1 MPNYTPPLDD
11 IRFVLNEVLNADDL
25 ADEIPSYQDADW
37 ETISGMLEVIG
48 SFIKDDLFP
57 QNFIGD
63 EQGLEYNSEEK
74 TVKTPE
80 GFKALH
86 KNFLEIGLLGL
97 TGDPNDGGSGMPSY
111 LGAALNEMV
120 CTNIAYAIFPGLT
133 GGAYKALKKFGS
145 DELKDNYLA
154 ELLDGTTSG
163 TMCLTEPQAGTD
175 LALVKTKAE
184 PEEDGSFSITGN
196 KIFISY
202 GEHDLSENTLHL
214 VLARL
219 PDAPEGIKGIS
230 LFAVPKYLP
239 KDNGELGER
248 NEAWCTG
255 IEEKMGIHAS
265 PTCSMSFDGAKGWL
279 VGEPNKGM
287 QAMFSMMN
295 DARLK
300 AGIQGLSIAELAY
313 QNFAEYAAERV
324 QGKDLKQSFN
334 PAAKAVPIL
343 NHANIKKSLLDMK
356 SQIEGF
362 RALTYD
368 TAIALDIAEKHPEA
382 VARNNADEYAAL
394 MTPVIKACMTDLSV
408 DVANKATQLYGGAGY
423 ITETGAH
430 QYYRDALIGT
440 IYEGTN
446 DIQSMDFTFRKALNT
461 EELGYKLG
469 LFMNPTY
476 QEISIA
482 KHDPKLSD
490 HAAILENS
498 FNTFQNTTMS
508 LIQQGMS
515 GKVDDLLVH
524 SRDFMDMFGKL
535 AVGRM
540 WLKMMNTANEKLEN
554 GASGKEAEFYNSKIE
569 LGDYYL
575 NNVMTPEIK
584 KLEAR
589 IDAGASIASK
599 VDSDKLLPGE
609 EIGIGTQANKSQSN
623 KPFLKRWL

>member
-1 MPNYTPPLDD
+1 MPNYKPPLDD
-11 IRFVLNEVLNADDL
+11 IRFVLNDVLNADDL
-25 ADEIPSYQDADW
+25 PDEIPSYQDADW
-37 ETISGMLEVIG
+37 ETVSGMLEVIG

-57 QNFIGD
+57 QNIVGD
-63 EQGLEYNSEEK
+63 KEGLEYNSENK
-74 TVKTPE
+74 SVRTPE

-97 TGDPNDGGSGMPSY
+97 TGDPDDGGSGMPSY
-111 LGAALNEMV
+111 LSTALNEMV

-133 GGAYKALKKFGS
+133 GATYKALKKFGS
-145 DELKDNYLA
+145 DELKETYL
-154 ELLDGTTSG
+154 EGLLDGTFSG
-163 TMCLTEPQAGTD
+163 TMCLTEAHAGTD
-175 LALVKTKAE
+175 LGLIKSKAE
-184 PEEDGSFSITGN
+184 QKDDGSFSITGD

-202 GEHDLSENTLHL
+202 GEQDLSENTVHM

-219 PDAPEGIKGIS
+219 PNAPEGIKGIS
-230 LFAVPKYLP
+230 LFAVPKFIP
-239 KDNGELGER
+239 NNNGEPGDR
-248 NEAWCTG
+248 NKVWCTG

-265 PTCSMSFDGAKGWL
+265 PTCSMNFDGAKGWL
-279 VGEPNKGM
+279 VGEPHKGM
-287 QAMFSMMN
+287 KAMFSMMN

-300 AGIQGLSIAELAY
+300 TGIQGLSIAELAY

-334 PAAKAVPIL
+334 PAAKAVPII

-356 SQIEGF
+356 SQIEGY

-368 TAIALDIAEKHPEA
+368 TAIALDIAEKHPEE
-382 VARNNADEYAAL
+382 VARNNAGEYAAL
-394 MTPVIKACMTDLSV
+394 MTPIIKACLTDLGV
-408 DVANKATQLYGGAGY
+408 DVANKTTQLYGGAGY

-430 QYYRDALIGT
+430 QYCRDALIGT

-446 DIQSMDFTFRKALNT
+446 DVQSMDFTFRKALNN
-461 EELGYKLG
+461 EEMGYKLG
-469 LFMNPTY
+469 LFMTPTL
-476 QEISIA
+476 QEISSA
-482 KHDPKLSD
+482 KENPKLAS
-490 HAAILENS
+490 HANVLENA
-498 FNTFQNTTMS
+498 FTVFQNTTMG

-515 GKVDDLLVH
+515 GKVDNLLVH

-554 GASGKEAEFYNSKIE
+554 GASDKETDFYKNKIE
-569 LGDYYL
+569 LGNYYL

-589 IDAGASIASK
+589 IDAGASLASK
-599 VDSDKLLPGE
+599 IEGETLLPGE
-609 EIGIGTQANKSQSN
+609 ELGIGTETVKSANKHH
-623 KPFLKRWL
+623 FLKRWI